1 MGWGRVWGLSFQFF
15 PFCRTRTVDS
25 RCGGGGSGL
34 EPMTL
39 KQHGPMVR
47 AAGPQGFAVVYLCL
61 DSHIHAG
68 LWASASTAIG

>member
-1 MGWGRVWGLSFQFF
+1 VG
-15 PFCRTRTVDS
+15 T
-25 RCGGGGSGL
+25 RCGDGGSGP
-34 EPMTL
+34 EPITL